1 MIQNIVFDMG
11 NVLIRYRPETFI
23 QNYSSDP
30 AEQKTLLEAI
40 FLTEE
45 WQQYDQGTL
54 TNNELLDHV
63 LFKLPDSLHEK
74 ARNVLADWY
83 TGMTPISE
91 MEEVIRKL
99 KKNGYNLYLLSNVSQ
114 DFHQFKHVIPGLSYF
129 DGLFLSSDWKL
140 IKPDPEI
147 YKLFFK
153 KFSLTPEECFFID
166 DLPQNIKSAEALG
179 MRGHVFDGD
188 IEKLKQRLKDEQI
201 FVT

>member
-1 MIQNIVFDMG
+1 MINAIVFDMG
-11 NVLIRYRPETFI
+11 NVLIRYRPESFI
-23 QNYSSDP
+23 QNYTSNLSQ
-30 AEQKTLLEAI
+30 QKMLLDAI
-40 FLTEE
+40 FFSQE

-54 TNNELLDHV
+54 TNKELLDRV

-74 ARNVLADWY
+74 ARSVLADWY

-91 MEEVIRKL
+91 MEALIRQL
-99 KKNGYNLYLLSNVSQ
+99 KQDGYNLYLLSNVSQ
-114 DFHQFKHVIPGLSYF
+114 DFHQFKHIVPGLSYF
-129 DGLFLSSDWKL
+129 DGVFLSSDWKL

-153 KFSLTPEECFFID
+153 KFTLTPEECFFID

-188 IEKLKQRLKDEQI
+188 IDKLKARLREEQI
-201 FVT
+201 AIN